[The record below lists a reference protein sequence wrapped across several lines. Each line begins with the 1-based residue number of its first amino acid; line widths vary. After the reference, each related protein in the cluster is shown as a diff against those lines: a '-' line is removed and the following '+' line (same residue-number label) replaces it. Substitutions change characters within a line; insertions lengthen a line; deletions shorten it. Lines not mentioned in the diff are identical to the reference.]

1 MKGENSMN
9 NISKI
14 VKTVLVSAL
23 AVFLLVFVG
32 YQIYSAVY
40 SPYKTETVSELS
52 HENKIQIEGM
62 FLRSEVNINASH
74 SGYIVHYLYSDGQ
87 KVGAGGTVAELYA
100 SESDVL
106 NYEKI
111 KELKNLLSLLKESQD
126 QSSVLV
132 ANADQLTTQINNKI
146 IEYSKAVYEFDAK
159 EIEKCKNQLQVLLNR
174 RSIITGKETDF
185 DGYISQIENEIN
197 TLKSKIKTALKSV
210 YAQTNGNFVI
220 SADGYE
226 DTATYSKLSA
236 MSASEIENFITKSEP
251 KKVGENVIGK
261 LVTEFD
267 WHYVFMLPIDDNE
280 YHEKIGIG
288 TTLKIRY
295 PDISER
301 AVNVTVSNVVLDK
314 ENGKMSVFVKSNQ
327 MTDKFCSARKEKA
340 EIIFS
345 TVKGYK
351 VPKSAVRIVDGE
363 KGVFV
368 VIGQQMMF
376 RKVDVIFEQRDYVV
390 CKAVNGSG
398 TLKPFDDVIVKGTDL
413 YDGKSI

>member
-1 MKGENSMN
+1 MN
-9 NISKI
+9 NVSKVI
-14 VKTVLVSAL
+14 KTVLFSAL
-23 AVFLLVFVG
+23 AIFLLIFVV

-52 HENKIQIEGM
+52 HENKLQIEGM
-62 FLRSEVNINASH
+62 FLRSEENVSVSH
-74 SGYIVHYLYSDGQ
+74 NGYIVHYLYSDGQ

-111 KELKNLLSLLKESQD
+111 KELKNLLALLEESQD

-132 ANADQLTTQINNKI
+132 ANADQITTQINNKI
-146 IEYSKAVYEFDAK
+146 IEYSKAVYACDAK
-159 EIEKCKNQLQVLLNR
+159 EIEKCKSELQVLLNR
-174 RSIITGKETDF
+174 RNIITGKESDF
-185 DGYISQIENEIN
+185 NNYISQIKSEIN
-197 TLKSKIKTALKSV
+197 SLNSKIKNALKSV

-220 SADGYE
+220 NADGYE
-226 DTATYSKLSA
+226 KIATYSKLSA
-236 MSASEIENFITKSEP
+236 MSVEEIENFITKQEPEKVSES
-251 KKVGENVIGK
+251 VIGK

-267 WHYVFMLPIDDNE
+267 WHYVFVLPIDDNE

-301 AVNVTVSNVVLDK
+301 AVNVTVTNVALDEEK
-314 ENGKMSVFVKSNQ
+314 GKMSVFVKSNQ

-363 KGVFV
+363 KGVYV

-376 RKVDVIFEQRDYVV
+376 RKVDVIFEGRDYVV

-413 YDGKSI
+413 YDGKTI